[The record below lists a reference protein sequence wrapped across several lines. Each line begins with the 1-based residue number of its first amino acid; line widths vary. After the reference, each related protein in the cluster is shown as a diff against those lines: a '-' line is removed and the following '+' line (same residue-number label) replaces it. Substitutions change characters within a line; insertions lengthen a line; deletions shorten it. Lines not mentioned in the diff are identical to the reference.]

1 MLGKIIGI
9 NENLV
14 EIALNVNVKET
25 QNLINLFVLLSDGS
39 KNFVGEIVKI
49 KDNQASVNLVG
60 EFVNNNFV
68 YGISNKP
75 SFKAQINL
83 ISPTYINK
91 IIGLENED
99 SIKEL
104 YLGNSLVYPSIKVGA
119 KVQSLFSHNFAIVG
133 SSGSG
138 KSCGFATM
146 IQNLFRKKTF
156 PKNASFVVIDSF
168 GEYEPAFRALSK
180 DNDNFV
186 FKSLTTNK
194 NQSQNLIKIPVWL
207 LSIDDLALL
216 LNVKNVTQM
225 PVLEKALK
233 FVDIFAQ
240 EEEKVLEYKTSI
252 IAKALLEILASGR
265 ASSQIRDQFFS
276 VLTKYNTRLLNLD
289 SAIAQPGYIRPLKQ
303 CLLIDETGKIRAID
317 LVNDFLSKFIKEDIV
332 LKVPD
337 KSYSYTLDD
346 IAYALEF
353 ALIDEGILRNEKL
366 YNDIYYLKTNLDT
379 LRNSSDKV
387 FFEYSEYISETEF
400 MQKLLYKD
408 DQKCQILNININF
421 VDDRLAKMIAKI
433 YSKLL
438 YDFCRGLKN
447 RASVPVHIVLE
458 EAHRYVQNDND
469 VNIIG
474 YNIFERIA
482 KEGRK
487 YGILI
492 GLITQRPSELSET
505 ALSQCSNFLMFK
517 MIHPEDLNF
526 ISHIVPDITEAT
538 IQKMKT
544 LQPGNCILF
553 GTAFKLPTL
562 IKMAM
567 PNPSPMSSNC
577 DILGIWYNNN

>member
-9 NENLV
+9 SENII
-14 EIALNVNVKET
+14 EISLNVNVSET
-25 QNLINLFVLLSDGS
+25 QNLVNLFVLLSDNG
-39 KNFVGEIVKI
+39 KNFVGEVVGI
-49 KDNQASVNLVG
+49 KDNRASVNLIG
-60 EFVNNNFV
+60 EFVSNNFV
-68 YGISNKP
+68 YGVSNKP
-75 SFKAQINL
+75 SFKAQVNL
-83 ISPTYINK
+83 IAPAYINK
-91 IIGLENED
+91 IIGLENEQAI
-99 SIKEL
+99 SEL
-104 YLGNSLVYPSIKVGA
+104 YLGNSMVYPDVRVGA

-138 KSCGFATM
+138 KSCGFASL
-146 IQNLFRKKTF
+146 IQNLFRKQAF

-168 GEYEPAFRALSK
+168 GEYEPAFKALMQNNS
-180 DNDNFV
+180 NFV

-194 NQSQNLIKIPVWL
+194 NQSHNLVKIPVWL

-216 LNVKNVTQM
+216 LNVKKVSQM
-225 PVLEKALK
+225 PVLEKAMK

-252 IAKALLEILASGR
+252 IAKALLEILSSGR

-276 VLTKYNTRLLNLD
+276 VLTKYNTRLINLE
-289 SAIAQPGYIRPLKQ
+289 SLIAQPGYVRPLKQ

-317 LVNDFLSKFIKEDIV
+317 LVNEFLTKLIKEDIV
-332 LKVPD
+332 LKIPD
-337 KSYSYTLDD
+337 KSYAYTLDD

-353 ALIDEGILRNEKL
+353 ALIDEGILRNETL

-387 FFEYSEYISETEF
+387 FFEYPEYITEMEY
-400 MQKLLYKD
+400 MQKLLYD
-408 DQKCQILNININF
+408 GDRKCQILNININF
-421 VDDRLAKMIAKI
+421 IDDRLAKMIAKI
-433 YSKLL
+433 YSKML
-438 YDFCRGLKN
+438 YDFCKGMKV

-474 YNIFERIA
+474 YNIFDRIA

-487 YGILI
+487 YGILL

-517 MIHPEDLNF
+517 MIHPEDLSF
-526 ISHIVPDITEAT
+526 ISHVVPDITEAT

-567 PNPSPMSSNC
+567 PNPAPMSSNC
-577 DILGIWYNNN
+577 DILGIWYNN

>member
-9 NENLV
+9 NENLIDV
-14 EIALNVNVKET
+14 ALSVNVCET
-25 QNLINLFVLLSDGS
+25 QNLVNLFVLLSDKG
-39 KNFVGEIVKI
+39 KNFVGEVVGI
-49 KDNQASVNLVG
+49 KDNRASVNLVG
-60 EFVNNNFV
+60 EFVSNNFV
-68 YGISNKP
+68 YGVSNKP
-75 SFKAQINL
+75 SFKAQVNL
-83 ISPTYINK
+83 IAPAYINK
-91 IIGLENED
+91 IIGLENEQAP
-99 SIKEL
+99 SEL
-104 YLGNSLVYPSIKVGA
+104 YLGNSMVYPDVRVGA

-138 KSCGFATM
+138 KSCGFASS
-146 IQNLFRKKTF
+146 IQNLFRKQAF

-168 GEYEPAFRALSK
+168 GEYEPAFKALMQ
-180 DNDNFV
+180 NNLNFV

-194 NQSQNLIKIPVWL
+194 NQSQNLVKIPVWL

-216 LNVKNVTQM
+216 LNVKKVSQM
-225 PVLEKALK
+225 PVLEKAMK

-252 IAKALLEILASGR
+252 IAKALLEILSSGR
-265 ASSQIRDQFFS
+265 PSSQIRDQFFS
-276 VLTKYNTRLLNLD
+276 VLTKYNTRLINLE
-289 SAIAQPGYIRPLKQ
+289 SLIAQPGYVRPLKQ
-303 CLLIDETGKIRAID
+303 CLLIDDTGKIRAID
-317 LVNDFLSKFIKEDIV
+317 LVNEFLTKLIKEDIV
-332 LKVPD
+332 LKLPD
-337 KSYSYTLDD
+337 KSYAYTLDD

-353 ALIDEGILRNEKL
+353 ALIDEGILRNETL

-387 FFEYSEYISETEF
+387 FFEYPEYITEMEY
-400 MQKLLYKD
+400 MQKLLYD
-408 DQKCQILNININF
+408 GDRKCQILNININSI
-421 VDDRLAKMIAKI
+421 DDRLAKMIAKI
-433 YSKLL
+433 HSKML
-438 YDFCRGLKN
+438 YDFCKGMKV

-474 YNIFERIA
+474 YNIFDRIA

-487 YGILI
+487 YGILL

-517 MIHPEDLNF
+517 MIHPEDLSF
-526 ISHIVPDITEAT
+526 ISHVVPDITEAT

-567 PNPSPMSSNC
+567 PNPAPMSSSC
-577 DILGIWYNNN
+577 DILGIWYNN